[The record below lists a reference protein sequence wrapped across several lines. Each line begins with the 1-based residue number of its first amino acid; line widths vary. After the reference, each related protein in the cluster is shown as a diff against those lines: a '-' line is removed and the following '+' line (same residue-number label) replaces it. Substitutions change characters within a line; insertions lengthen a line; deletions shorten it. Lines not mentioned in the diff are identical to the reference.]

1 MSLCDS
7 ILGAEEMEFRATKDI
22 DIVLIIEAM
31 TVEFGKRFWEYI
43 KEGEYEHRNK
53 STGSQQFYRF
63 EKPKSKEYPHMTEI
77 FSRRVAFMPF
87 KAKAW
92 LDLNARKQQ
101 GEDADGKNI
110 RKHKNDIFRL
120 TSLLSAE
127 GSEISLSEEIKA
139 DMRQFLAALETEN
152 VDLKSLGIKG
162 SSQRKRMDIMYS
174 CYNIEK

>member
-1 MSLCDS
+1 
-7 ILGAEEMEFRATKDI
+7 MEFRATKDI

-77 FSRRVAFMPF
+77 FSRKVPFMPF

-127 GSEISLSEEIKA
+127 GNEISLSEEIKA
-139 DMRQFLAALETEN
+139 DMRQFLQHWR
-152 VDLKSLGIKG
+152 LKPLI
-162 SSQRKRMDIMYS
+162 
-174 CYNIEK
+174 